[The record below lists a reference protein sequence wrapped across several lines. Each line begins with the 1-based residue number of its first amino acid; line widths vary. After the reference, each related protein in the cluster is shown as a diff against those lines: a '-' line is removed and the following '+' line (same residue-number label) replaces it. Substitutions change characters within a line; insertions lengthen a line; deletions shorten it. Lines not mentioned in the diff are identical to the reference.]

1 MKIKRLFELNKQII
15 SKEFDEFTF
24 ILGKSSDVFDFFG
37 VEEMH
42 GLKKSECYDRPDNS
56 YIAGLCNVYP
66 NDHSKIFLFI
76 NEVRLGNDYK
86 DVLLIM
92 HETMHLSLQLHGYN
106 LEDGDLEEKV
116 ITWSEEMA
124 EKIYQYLLK
133 TSKIFYSTNIL

>member
-1 MKIKRLFELNKQII
+1 MRIKRVFEFNKQII
-15 SKEFDEFTF
+15 SKEFPEFTF

-42 GLKKSECYDRPDNS
+42 GLNKSECYDRPDDA

-76 NEVRLGNDYK
+76 NEMRLGNGYK

-92 HETMHLSLQLHGYN
+92 HETMHLSLQLHGRD
-106 LEDGDLEEKV
+106 LEKDDLEEEV
-116 ITWSEEMA
+116 ITWAEEMA
-124 EKIYQYLLK
+124 DKIYQYLK
-133 TSKIFYSTNIL
+133 Y

>member
-1 MKIKRLFELNKQII
+1 MRINRVFELNKQII
-15 SKEFDEFTF
+15 SKEFPEFTF

-42 GLKKSECYDRPDNS
+42 GLKKSECYDRPDDS

-76 NEVRLGNDYK
+76 NEMRLGNGYK

-92 HETMHLSLQLHGYN
+92 HETTHLSLQLHGHN
-106 LEDGDLEEKV
+106 LEEGDLEEEV
-116 ITWSEEMA
+116 ITWSEETA
-124 EKIYQYLLK
+124 DKIYQYLK
-133 TSKIFYSTNIL
+133 YSI